1 MATNYDIWK
10 TSGPDMNSEAWTE
23 ALEDVASD
31 MSAEDQE
38 EMVQVIAASRSALDW
53 IAGAIE
59 LPKHHLEA
67 FRDLIAMADKYREQV
82 EDAMKVFHDP
92 RD

>member
-1 MATNYDIWK
+1 MATKYDNWK
-10 TSGPDMNSEAWTE
+10 TSAPDMNSEEWTE
-23 ALEDVASD
+23 AVEDVTSD
-31 MSAEDQE
+31 MSIGDQE
-38 EMVQVIAASRSALDW
+38 EMVQVIAASSSALDW

-59 LPKHHLEA
+59 IPQHHLTA
-67 FRDLIAMADKYREQV
+67 FRDLIAMADSYREQV

>member
-1 MATNYDIWK
+1 MATKYDNWK
-10 TSGPDMNSEAWTE
+10 TNAPDTNSEEWTD
-23 ALEDVASD
+23 AVEDVAD
-31 MSAEDQE
+31 EIGAVERA
-38 EMVQVIAASRSALDW
+38 EMVQTLAAASGALDW

-59 LPKHHLEA
+59 LPQHHLAA
-67 FRDLIAMADKYREQV
+67 FRDLIAMADNYRDQV